1 MPSVDSLLIIFSDQI
16 CSLPHVVQPFPERVK
31 MPAEYSCPTC
41 NETFEE
47 ETVEAVILRASQ
59 HNHQHHGG
67 PVSLTPEL
75 EAALRATVVEH

>member
-1 MPSVDSLLIIFSDQI
+1 
-16 CSLPHVVQPFPERVK
+16 

-47 ETVEAVILRASQ
+47 ETVEAVILRAAQ

-67 PVSLTPEL
+67 PESLTPEL
-75 EAALRATVVEH
+75 EAALRATVVERLSPSSAPRGPRAPGVRTDDALN